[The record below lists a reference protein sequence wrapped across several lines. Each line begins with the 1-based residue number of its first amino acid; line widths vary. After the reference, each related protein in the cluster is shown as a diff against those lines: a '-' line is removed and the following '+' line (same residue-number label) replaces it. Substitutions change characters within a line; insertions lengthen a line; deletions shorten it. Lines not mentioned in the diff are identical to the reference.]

1 MDDKF
6 KLLTSELGESRIK
19 RDIDVTEF
27 LQNRLGGVALFSY
40 IATTEKELIKAIN
53 LCRELKINFLIIGSG
68 SKITI
73 PENGFWGLVIKNR
86 ADNLKIFGIKG
97 KVSKSGLGVEEAL
110 IEAGSGVSLKRLNE
124 YVKSQGLGGLEGFE
138 NSLNTLGG
146 SFYITP
152 ELKQKSQQLKILNSH
167 GQIQLKQENEIS
179 REDIILSVVF
189 KLKAKKI

>member
-53 LCRELKINFLIIGSG
+53 LCR
-68 SKITI
+68 
-73 PENGFWGLVIKNR
+73 
-86 ADNLKIFGIKG
+86 NLKIFGIKG

-110 IEAGSGVSLKRLNE
+110 IEAGSGVSLKRLND
-124 YVKSQGLGGLEGFE
+124 YVKSQGLGGLECFE
-138 NSLNTLGG
+138 
-146 SFYITP
+146 
-152 ELKQKSQQLKILNSH
+152 
-167 GQIQLKQENEIS
+167 
-179 REDIILSVVF
+179 
-189 KLKAKKI
+189 